1 MLSKYLKPSKSVREI
16 EDHYNELSKYS
27 KSPSEVI
34 IAERVKLKK
43 KTKRQRKRKRQK
55 AETETKIL
63 NPNTLFT
70 RLPVLSAQIKA
81 RNNSYKLKNKI
92 KQKTISFLLYQ
103 HNKITKK
110 RYHNLI
116 KSL

>member
-43 KTKRQRKRKRQK
+43 KQK
-55 AETETKIL
+55 DKG
-63 NPNTLFT
+63 
-70 RLPVLSAQIKA
+70 KG
-81 RNNSYKLKNKI
+81 KDK
-92 KQKTISFLLYQ
+92 KQKQKPKY
-103 HNKITKK
+103 
-110 RYHNLI
+110 
-116 KSL
+116 